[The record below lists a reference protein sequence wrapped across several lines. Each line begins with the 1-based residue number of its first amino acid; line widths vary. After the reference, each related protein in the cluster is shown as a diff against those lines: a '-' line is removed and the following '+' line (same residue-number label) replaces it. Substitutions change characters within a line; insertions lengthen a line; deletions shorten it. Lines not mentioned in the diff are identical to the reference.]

1 MPIDFKL
8 NFVEPLMLDI
18 EKGNIPDMDTFSGK
32 IAEYYEKTIL
42 QGIPN
47 AIPSVMISPTLT
59 SAALGVP
66 TTAPVGSAADGYV
79 KPGSYNS
86 TLRMYRNVAKYYVNR
101 ELIMGEQDLKTS
113 IETVK
118 SLYQEQSFN
127 VKRAKVLALKIK
139 EIKDQLKTLP
149 EKIKDITEVAKVL
162 LGDYKKVLTSIKE
175 EFDSAE
181 FAQQVATAGV
191 GQVSVV
197 FKEEFEII
205 NTIQNIKLSDVP
217 NIIQAIQILNDYDT
231 KISSFQNKSK
241 AQQKQLVTNR
251 IKIIISRIKEALGA
265 IIEPTSFGP
274 LLSRLTS
281 DKAEVQAK
289 IDKAK
294 KSFKELQQVEEQ
306 LRPTLLELE
315 RRIKEEKENAK
326 IIIKKRIQD
335 EKDKISRKQEENAKK
350 KAQKAALAPSK
361 IPKDSPKK
369 EAFKQAIVDIK
380 TLKAND
386 EENIKLVKKKTK
398 ALGTIIKNGTAL
410 ILEAYAIKTAIIEE
424 EIPLLK
430 EQFAELTGSVVGL
443 LGTNQFLGFD
453 QNTQGALNRAGTSA
467 SASFVQLQANASA
480 SLARV
485 QGVDSIQ
492 DLRQLNITK
501 KIGSN
506 FTQEQSQTEVN
517 LVKQYINKKGLTDIA
532 NPLVAL
538 FKTSKVS
545 FQTFRKYITEANQ
558 KYDKYVETISSWE
571 PKLKTIVNSIREL
584 DDEKTFLEPVDLTS
598 AKRNERYEKSQEK
611 AQKKANR
618 AAMTDVEKAL
628 QALPIDVP
636 PKHSIVSFFKLL
648 FRFIQRAKLWVSKA
662 VKKVKDYLE
671 KQKEKAIK
679 IANELKVQALAKI
692 PIPNYVTDATTQEEV
707 AKEKMEL
714 IKQFKAKVQ
723 KSRAQ
728 AEAIALVGQAAI
740 PLVTNIGAGKLKS
753 SDNDKWLRQI
763 GLGRFKYETIGL
775 DPQSPDYKRFFAQ
788 KTQWDTNI
796 NSLVIIEKLIE
807 LILITFQD
815 IKASANKIKEGSI
828 PGEQFARGFI
838 EDLKIVV
845 LKIQE
850 KVGKRADGS
859 IGAVSDLTSN
869 KLVSILIDLFTE
881 EPTFEGM
888 LQKMKTLRT
897 QLEGKALSSLLQS
910 VDFTQALIDLEQKYL
925 FKVRQAIRKTTGPLQ
940 IEESD
945 LTKEEETKMVEGIP
959 TAQVEAKIKEQIK
972 KRADE
977 YREKLQKFNIKGFN
991 FYDEMIRL
999 DRTITKRNGSFIAA
1013 IIDRLLW
1020 GLNYFETKV
1029 RDDVKKWIKEKKE
1042 DLKKEVDKFTEK
1054 HKEKLAKAKKKIA
1067 NVEGVIQSQI
1077 LGLSARSFWTGA
1089 TWQNSVGTTFQV
1101 ISIGQFPRLKVV
1113 GLEKGGRAVIEEIAA
1128 GFQRQ
1133 LDNTVGI
1140 VFPNPS
1146 YGIPPFQFKGYK

>member
-127 VKRAKVLALKIK
+127 VKRAKALALKVK

-181 FAQQVATAGV
+181 FAQQVAAAGV
-191 GQVSVV
+191 GQASVV
-197 FKEEFEII
+197 FKEELEII
-205 NTIQNIKLSDVP
+205 NTIQNIKLSDIP
-217 NIIQAIQILNDYDT
+217 NIIQAIQTLNDYSNKT
-231 KISSFQNKSK
+231 SSFQNKSK
-241 AQQKQLVTNR
+241 EQQKQLVTNR

-294 KSFKELQQVEEQ
+294 RSFKELQQMEEQ
-306 LRPTLLELE
+306 LRPALLELE

-335 EKDKISRKQEENAKK
+335 EKDKISKKQEENAKK

-361 IPKDSPKK
+361 IPKDSPRK

-380 TLKAND
+380 TLKANN

-398 ALGTIIKNGTAL
+398 ALGTIIKDGTAL
-410 ILEAYAIKTAIIEE
+410 VLEAYALKTAIIEE
-424 EIPLLK
+424 EIPYL
-430 EQFAELTGSVVGL
+430 ENVFAQLTGSVTLVVGL
-443 LGTNQFLGFD
+443 LGTKSGSFGFD
-453 QNTQGALNRAGTSA
+453 ESQQGLLNKAG
-467 SASFVQLQANASA
+467 VQLQANASA
-480 SLARV
+480 SLAQV
-485 QGVDSIQ
+485 KGIDSIQ
-492 DLRQLNITK
+492 DLRELNITK
-501 KIGSN
+501 KIKSN
-506 FTQEQSQTEVN
+506 FTQAQSQTEVN
-517 LVKQYINKKGLTDIA
+517 LLKQYFNKKGLTDISE
-532 NPLVAL
+532 PFVKL
-538 FKTSKVS
+538 FKLSGVS
-545 FQTFRKYITEANQ
+545 FQTYRKYVTEVDK
-558 KYDKYVETISSWE
+558 KYDKYVAAIKSWE
-571 PKLKTIVNSIREL
+571 PRLKVIINTIREL
-584 DDEKTFLEPVDLTS
+584 DDEKIFLEPVDMTS
-598 AKRNERYEKSQEK
+598 EKRNERYEKFQEE
-611 AQKKANR
+611 AQKKANKD
-618 AAMTDVEKAL
+618 AINDAETG
-628 QALPIDVP
+628 PP
-636 PKHSIVSFFKLL
+636 PKNSLMSFFKWLWK
-648 FRFIQRAKLWVSKA
+648 FIQKAKLWVAKA
-662 VKKVKDYLE
+662 TKKVKEYLE
-671 KQKEKAIK
+671 KQKAKAVK
-679 IANELKVQALAKI
+679 WAEEQKYAALAKI

-707 AKEKMEL
+707 AKEKVEL
-714 IKQFKAKVQ
+714 LKQYKAKIQ

-728 AEAIALVGQAAI
+728 AEAIALVGQAAV

-753 SDNDKWLRQI
+753 SDNDKWLKQI

-775 DPQSPDYKRFFAQ
+775 DPKSPDYKRFFAQ
-788 KTQWDTNI
+788 KTQWDANV
-796 NSLVIIEKLIE
+796 NSLVIIEKLVE
-807 LILITFQD
+807 LILTTFQD
-815 IKASANKIKEGSI
+815 IKSSANKIKEGNI

-869 KLVSILIDLFTE
+869 KLVSIMIDLFTE

-897 QLEGKALSSLLQS
+897 ELEGKALSSLLQS

-925 FKVRQAIRKTTGPLQ
+925 FKVRQAIRKITGPLQ

-945 LTKEEETKMVEGIP
+945 LTKEEEVEEAKKRFGVPI
-959 TAQVEAKIKEQIK
+959 AQVEAEIKKQMK

-999 DRTITKRNGSFIAA
+999 DRAITKRNGSFIAA